1 MILIIGATGFIGMY
15 TAEAFL
21 KNGYQVLAT
30 GRNEKIGEALSNE
43 GASFERLD
51 ITKEEDFESCPKMVF
66 PVLSSLQ
73 DSSRQIRLR
82 IFSVK
87 TMPRIISK

>member
-1 MILIIGATGFIGMY
+1 MY

-21 KNGYQVLAT
+21 KKGYQVLAT
-30 GRNEKIGEALSNE
+30 GRNVKIGEALSNE

-51 ITKEEDFESCPKMVF
+51 ITKEEDFEKLPKDGVSGII
-66 PVLSSLQ
+66 LLAGLT
-73 DSSRQIRLR
+73 RQIRLR